1 MAGHKESKGSFDYEL
16 DTDSDLSHSE
26 KKQSV
31 SDLLEQG
38 KELREREEYE
48 EGIDTL
54 LEALGLGVNK
64 DEVYY
69 RLGNTFYDAGDL
81 DRAEY
86 SYERAVEEN
95 EKHVNAQHNLAV
107 VYKDQGKIDKS
118 IKQRKKANKIEMK
131 NPKDPDLSEEGK
143 NFARR
148 FALKL
153 FFFLTLGITGIGGL
167 IYLVSRFF
175 F

>member
-1 MAGHKESKGSFDYEL
+1 MAGHKESKKSFDLEL
-16 DTDSDLSHSE
+16 DNNSDLSPSE
-26 KKQSV
+26 KKELV
-31 SDLLEQG
+31 NDLIEKGQ
-38 KELREREEYE
+38 ELRDKENYE

-54 LEALGLGVNK
+54 LEALEFGVKK

-86 SYERAVEEN
+86 SYERAIEEN
-95 EKHVNAQHNLAV
+95 EKHVNAQHNLSV

-118 IKQRKKANKIEMK
+118 VKQRKKANKIQIK
-131 NPKDPDLSEEGK
+131 NPKDPDLSEDSK
-143 NFARR
+143 RFARR
-148 FALKL
+148 IALKL
-153 FFFLTLGITGIGGL
+153 FFFLTLGITGIGAL
-167 IYLVSRFF
+167 IYLISRFF